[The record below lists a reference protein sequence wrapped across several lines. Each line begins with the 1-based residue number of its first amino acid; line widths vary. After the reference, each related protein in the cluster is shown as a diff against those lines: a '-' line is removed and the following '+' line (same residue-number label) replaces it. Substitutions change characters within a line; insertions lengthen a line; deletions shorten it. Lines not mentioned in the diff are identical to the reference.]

1 MHSVCRAHQ
10 GVEWTR
16 EEPKGLDANLRHLV
30 NVSARPNPESF
41 APDTLRLAYGAW
53 SAPKPRKPT
62 PTEAGALGGFAVGL
76 ALAPTKTQALYGDIA
91 VRTAEAW
98 RKRVMSRKKIPV
110 YARVPRALVAAAA
123 ATFVVDYAIAYPDHG
138 ARGAVRET
146 TIVRAA
152 ERAAAAARARA
163 DGVVAR
169 VQSLR
174 ARLSPGS

>member
-1 MHSVCRAHQ
+1 M
-10 GVEWTR
+10 
-16 EEPKGLDANLRHLV
+16 
-30 NVSARPNPESF
+30 
-41 APDTLRLAYGAW
+41 
-53 SAPKPRKPT
+53 
-62 PTEAGALGGFAVGL
+62 
-76 ALAPTKTQALYGDIA
+76 
-91 VRTAEAW
+91 
-98 RKRVMSRKKIPV
+98 
-110 YARVPRALVAAAA
+110 YARVPRALAAAAA
-123 ATFVVDYAIAYPDHG
+123 ATFVVDYALAYPEYG